1 MGIGG
6 GKASLLM
13 QAVEQ
18 GLVKPVLGL
27 CLTHDNGSHFSMGV
41 GLPKGVGFE
50 ALLSI
55 LPAPMRPCAGHGQ
68 LTGCLLLHCMIHVQ
82 VSR

>member
-6 GKASLLM
+6 GEASLLM
-13 QAVEQ
+13 QAVQQ

-41 GLPKGVGFE
+41 GLPKGVV
-50 ALLSI
+50 
-55 LPAPMRPCAGHGQ
+55 M
-68 LTGCLLLHCMIHVQ
+68 
-82 VSR
+82 